1 MIKRKSSRAIV
12 IIALVCALLVSS
24 ALFISGCGGNNSD
37 NSYTIV
43 YDSQGGAAV
52 KNGTYTEGSSNKF
65 YLPTPSIG
73 SDPKMYG
80 YSFTG
85 WFYDAECTK
94 KATTEIDMSYAK
106 NGTITLYAGWSNLHK
121 IYFDTRTAE
130 TIEPLE
136 YAYGSTINATDLPVP
151 EDRVVGTAT
160 CKFLYW
166 AFLNTNEEVSE
177 TFTMDAVDIYL
188 FAVYDTGV
196 NTRFELTDDGY
207 YIPTSTDG
215 KVTQTRFSDYTL
227 NDGEIYSVDMTL
239 PADWSTYTD
248 DCGPVFSATAFD
260 EKGTTFIGAPY
271 VTMFISAPTKAN
283 GAIEFWGDVDT
294 PNGSVDAQLIA
305 RYRLGGDLLKDT
317 PYEKKMLAYQESN
330 EEATFTL
337 TYRRVERTVEGVTK
351 ISYYIGI
358 DGIEYICLT
367 TGEVAVRYSEISNA
381 ANAFSTKH
389 TGNIVGLRAKT
400 KGVKYSNITVK
411 KASELNVKF
420 YAENGGEAIESK
432 SFGYGKAMGTLPVA
446 TREGFDFAGWY
457 YTDYI
462 TGTKKALTAETI
474 ASADMFNIEAVAQW
488 RKTGAKP

>member
-188 FAVYDTGV
+188 FTI
-196 NTRFELTDDGY
+196 R
-207 YIPTSTDG
+207 
-215 KVTQTRFSDYTL
+215 
-227 NDGEIYSVDMTL
+227 
-239 PADWSTYTD
+239 
-248 DCGPVFSATAFD
+248 
-260 EKGTTFIGAPY
+260 
-271 VTMFISAPTKAN
+271 
-283 GAIEFWGDVDT
+283 
-294 PNGSVDAQLIA
+294 
-305 RYRLGGDLLKDT
+305 
-317 PYEKKMLAYQESN
+317 
-330 EEATFTL
+330 
-337 TYRRVERTVEGVTK
+337 
-351 ISYYIGI
+351 
-358 DGIEYICLT
+358 
-367 TGEVAVRYSEISNA
+367 
-381 ANAFSTKH
+381 
-389 TGNIVGLRAKT
+389 
-400 KGVKYSNITVK
+400 
-411 KASELNVKF
+411 
-420 YAENGGEAIESK
+420 
-432 SFGYGKAMGTLPVA
+432 
-446 TREGFDFAGWY
+446 
-457 YTDYI
+457 
-462 TGTKKALTAETI
+462 ALTLVSNSPTTDI
-474 ASADMFNIEAVAQW
+474 ISPP
-488 RKTGAKP
+488 RPTAK

>member
-1 MIKRKSSRAIV
+1 MIKRQSSRAIV

-121 IYFDTRTAE
+121 IYFDARTAE

-136 YAYGSTINATDLPVP
+136 YAYGTTINAADLPVP

-294 PNGSVDAQLIA
+294 A
-305 RYRLGGDLLKDT
+305 R
-317 PYEKKMLAYQESN
+317 
-330 EEATFTL
+330 
-337 TYRRVERTVEGVTK
+337 
-351 ISYYIGI
+351 
-358 DGIEYICLT
+358 
-367 TGEVAVRYSEISNA
+367 
-381 ANAFSTKH
+381 
-389 TGNIVGLRAKT
+389 
-400 KGVKYSNITVK
+400 
-411 KASELNVKF
+411 
-420 YAENGGEAIESK
+420 
-432 SFGYGKAMGTLPVA
+432 
-446 TREGFDFAGWY
+446 
-457 YTDYI
+457 
-462 TGTKKALTAETI
+462 
-474 ASADMFNIEAVAQW
+474 
-488 RKTGAKP
+488 